1 MRSARSAGP
10 GLQSQVRRGEKTAE
24 NRKKEKT
31 REKLKAP
38 KCLPESSK
46 TSPREPK
53 MAKNRP
59 RNAPKR
65 PQEEPKKVKK
75 AIPNRKTTKEP
86 NQDDPKT
93 VLDRPGAD

>member
-1 MRSARSAGP
+1 MQAR
-10 GLQSQVRRGEKTAE
+10 VRRGEKTAE
-24 NRKKEKT
+24 NRKKEER
-31 REKLKAP
+31 REKLKAA
-38 KCLPESSK
+38 KCSPECPK

-93 VLDRPGAD
+93 VLDRPQAD